1 MFDAPMMQ
9 PTMQRPSLQP
19 TRPSL
24 HDALAARMPSVLAS
38 ASAHCNQSAM
48 SWSFLSVVDGTALS
62 ISAGLS
68 DRRKNTSSTSDD
80 MFAWGSATKV
90 LTASAMMRLVDAGL
104 ISLNDTAIEHAD
116 PFLRRIT
123 ANQSNLVTLLGP
135 RMRNV
140 TVGMLLGMKSGLRD
154 YDTPTLRAYQNNH
167 PHLDMGP
174 VRVLIDFANRTD
186 CGHTSCQWQCDP
198 GTCGAYSS
206 TNYVIAGL
214 ILAHHASSRPVSWDA
229 YDQRASLPSNLPEA
243 MAFPVRGTCGNYST
257 ATGQVCLPTHQ
268 HIAMPLSD
276 TLCVCYFTG
285 LFDHPRLRACWV

>member
-1 MFDAPMMQ
+1 MFDAPMM
-9 PTMQRPSLQP
+9 QP

-62 ISAGLS
+62 VSAGLS

-154 YDTPTLRAYQNNH
+154 YDTPTLRAYQNSH

-174 VRVLIDFANRTD
+174 VRVLHDFANRTD

-229 YDQRASLPSNLPEA
+229 YDQRASLPPTLPER

-257 ATGQVCLPTHQ
+257 ATGQVCPPSHSSA
-268 HIAMPLSD
+268 HCNA
-276 TLCVCYFTG
+276 TLLT
-285 LFDHPRLRACWV
+285 L